1 MKSAYPQTQ
10 NPVSIRLYANIPF
23 DNTYEHHSLISE
35 WFRYNGSKIYDKAG
49 VTACESF
56 IDRKK
61 YALTPNP
68 PFYYPRWDMT
78 DTYNFDFQNGLVGSV
93 TLELT
98 PEQTNANY
106 MRVACGSDVYYY
118 FITGIKQVNF
128 ETYTLTLELDVIMT
142 YQDEFLE
149 GVKDIP
155 MMTDRKHCHRY
166 TNDGIMPHSADLKTG
181 DDVFAGVK
189 PSIVKQVHKLR
200 FDNTDMKKLEG
211 IMWLY
216 ICLDLHNVTDASSI
230 DTLVYSCKGK
240 NYPLVMMAIPLNIN
254 SLTYQKNDGTL
265 SVTFNKANL
274 NQLIK
279 DIVDDGSVHGAKISP
294 YPPFVITNNSG
305 ASITLDGSRNLTIKS
320 SSVSEVGNFGGSK
333 LYQMDI
339 GNNSFYYFEKGY
351 AGSGDAILKLITDG
365 AVVLF
370 NQDDVI
376 YPHSS
381 IPNINFNIANFNPPS
396 ITKNR
401 YKDPKLLFNPFR
413 KYKISAS
420 YSSDG
425 SEFFPELLFGEY
437 PTTYDGEYFAFDT
450 FASAYIGDNNF
461 YTKIKVGSLVDADT
475 YDNYKYEKIGLASA
489 VNYIFPCGTN
499 ALDVFNTTQ
508 AQAFYQSKTASGI
521 TSGLAIAGGIGS
533 IALGVAGTIG
543 TLGMGAGAGAGLI
556 AGGATAIAGGIA
568 SMVDTIKS
576 TNAKIEDLKNTPD
589 SVNVS
594 GSNFVMDDCIN
605 GDANGLPYIIVNEVP
620 SVVIEQANDFFYN
633 YGYKV
638 ARDCYF
644 NTELSYDNDVAH
656 SVDNNLLGRTI
667 FNYVKLNEDIT
678 NKINANIPQVIKQ
691 KLSQVF
697 NKGITLWSFFGC
709 DAIWNDN
716 NLTALND
723 PDLWF
728 MKHNLDNTEYQG

>member
-106 MRVACGSDVYYY
+106 MRVTCGSDVYYY

-128 ETYTLTLELDVIMT
+128 ETYTLTLELDVLMT

-166 TNDGIMPHSADLKTG
+166 TNDGITPHCADFKTG
-181 DDVFAGVK
+181 ESVFAGIK
-189 PSIVKQVHKLR
+189 PSHLVQQQALTPTKFSNLRIKWLYVCVDPEYVWTNDWSFIMGEDAIKQYREKSQYTYNGVTHPLCMICVPLDCEELR
-200 FDNTDMKKLEG
+200 FRFVKYVEDTPVYDYLVLKRDKMLEV
-211 IMWLY
+211 IK
-216 ICLDLHNVTDASSI
+216 S
-230 DTLVYSCKGK
+230 LVADGK
-240 NYPLVMMAIPLNIN
+240 
-254 SLTYQKNDGTL
+254 
-265 SVTFNKANL
+265 
-274 NQLIK
+274 
-279 DIVDDGSVHGAKISP
+279 VHGTKVSF
-294 YPPFVITNNSG
+294 YPPFNLTNETITRTGNIYTISTIEPIISGGQVEIIWENNKTNLQFMLVPETPYPNYEKVQFLVIREEYRDAYAYNDITLPMNNSS
-305 ASITLDGSRNLTIKS
+305 A
-320 SSVSEVGNFGGSK
+320 
-333 LYQMDI
+333 
-339 GNNSFYYFEKGY
+339 
-351 AGSGDAILKLITDG
+351 
-365 AVVLF
+365 
-370 NQDDVI
+370 
-376 YPHSS
+376 
-381 IPNINFNIANFNPPS
+381 PS

-401 YKDPKLLFNPFR
+401 YTDPKLLFEPFK
-413 KYKISAS
+413 KYVLTAT
-420 YSSDG
+420 YSEG
-425 SEFFPELLFGEY
+425 NEFFPELIY
-437 PTTYDGEYFAFDT
+437 SDGVYSSAT
-450 FASAYIGDNNF
+450 FKFQTIFNTYIGDYSIFTYQTQLKDDNNEYF
-461 YTKIKVGSLVDADT
+461 YNFFK
-475 YDNYKYEKIGLASA
+475 DNNIGMSSA
-489 VNYIFPCGTN
+489 VNYVIPAGTN
-499 ALDVFNTTQ
+499 ALDVFNSTQ
-508 AQAFYQSKTASGI
+508 AQSFYTSKVASGI
-521 TSGLAIAGGIGS
+521 TSGLSIAGGIGS
-533 IALGVAGTIG
+533 IIIGAGMTAGSSGALTPMGMGMVAGG
-543 TLGMGAGAGAGLI
+543 V
-556 AGGATAIAGGIA
+556 TAIAGGLA
-568 SMVDTIKS
+568 SGVETIKS

-589 SVNVS
+589 SINVAG
-594 GSNFVMDDCIN
+594 GSFV
-605 GDANGLPYIIVNEVP
+605 GDNSKNDFLAYIVQYEC
-620 SVVIEQANDFFYN
+620 SDVIKEKANDFFYN
-633 YGYKV
+633 YGYQV

-644 NTELSYDNDVAH
+644 NTELAYDNNGSH
-656 SVDNNLLGRTI
+656 IIDNNIFGRTI
-667 FNYVKLNEDIT
+667 FNYVKLTEDIT

-691 KLSQVF
+691 KLSQVL

-709 DAIWNDN
+709 DALWNDN

>member
-35 WFRYNGSKIYDKAG
+35 WFKYNGSKIYDKAG

-106 MRVACGSDVYYY
+106 MRVTCGSDVYYY

-166 TNDGIMPHSADLKTG
+166 TNDGITPHCADFKTG
-181 DDVFAGVK
+181 ESVFAGIK
-189 PSIVKQVHKLR
+189 PSHLVQQSALTPTKFSNLR
-200 FDNTDMKKLEG
+200 IK
-211 IMWLY
+211 WLY
-216 ICLDLHNVTDASSI
+216 VCVDAEYIWTDAYDIVGFSESQI
-230 DTLVYSCKGK
+230 KELREKGSYTY
-240 NYPLVMMAIPLNIN
+240 NGVTHPLCMICIPLDASEVNFTWTFESEGVVYHRTFTLKRDTMMKVIK
-254 SLTYQKNDGTL
+254 SLVADG
-265 SVTFNKANL
+265 K
-274 NQLIK
+274 
-279 DIVDDGSVHGAKISP
+279 VHGTKVSY
-294 YPPFVITNNSG
+294 YPPFNLTTETITKSGDVYTIGDIDVTQEFWGWHWKNNKTDIHFVVKPETPYPQYDDILFLHILEEYRDAYAYNDVTLSMNNSS
-305 ASITLDGSRNLTIKS
+305 A
-320 SSVSEVGNFGGSK
+320 
-333 LYQMDI
+333 
-339 GNNSFYYFEKGY
+339 
-351 AGSGDAILKLITDG
+351 
-365 AVVLF
+365 
-370 NQDDVI
+370 
-376 YPHSS
+376 
-381 IPNINFNIANFNPPS
+381 PS

-401 YKDPKLLFNPFR
+401 YTDPKLLFEPFK
-413 KYKISAS
+413 KYVLTAT
-420 YSSDG
+420 YSEG
-425 SEFFPELLFGEY
+425 NEFFPELIY
-437 PTTYDGEYFAFDT
+437 SDGVYSSGAFKFQT
-450 FASAYIGDNNF
+450 IFNTYIGDYSIFTYQAQLKDANNEYF
-461 YTKIKVGSLVDADT
+461 YNYFK
-475 YDNYKYEKIGLASA
+475 DNNIGMSSA
-489 VNYIFPCGTN
+489 VNYVIPAGTN
-499 ALDVFNTTQ
+499 ALDVFNSTQ
-508 AQAFYQSKTASGI
+508 AQSFYTSKVASGI
-521 TSGLAIAGGIGS
+521 TSGLSVAGGIGS
-533 IALGVAGTIG
+533 IIIGAGMTAGSSGALTPMGMGMVAGG
-543 TLGMGAGAGAGLI
+543 V
-556 AGGATAIAGGIA
+556 TAIAGGLA
-568 SMVDTIKS
+568 SGVETIKS

-589 SVNVS
+589 SINVAG
-594 GSNFVMDDCIN
+594 GSFV
-605 GDANGLPYIIVNEVP
+605 GDNSKNDFLAYIVQYEC
-620 SVVIEQANDFFYN
+620 SDVIKEKANDFFYN
-633 YGYKV
+633 YGYQV

-644 NTELSYDNDVAH
+644 NTELKYNNDVAH

-678 NKINANIPQVIKQ
+678 NKINANIPQVVKQ

-709 DAIWNDN
+709 DALWNDN

>member
-78 DTYNFDFQNGLVGSV
+78 DTCNFDFQNGLVGSV

-106 MRVACGSDVYYY
+106 MRVTCGSDVYYY

-128 ETYTLTLELDVIMT
+128 ETYTLTLELDVLMT

-166 TNDGIMPHSADLKTG
+166 TNDGLMPHSADLKTG

-189 PSIVKQVHKLR
+189 PSLVKQVHKLHYE
-200 FDNTDMKKLEG
+200 NNDMKTLEG
-211 IMWLY
+211 IIWLY
-216 ICLDLHNVTDASSI
+216 VCVDLHNINDASSI

-240 NYPLVMMAIPLNIN
+240 NYPLVMMALPLNVN
-254 SLTYQKNDGTL
+254 SLTYAKSDNSY
-265 SVTFNKANL
+265 SVTFNKAHL
-274 NQLIK
+274 NQVIK
-279 DIVDDGSVHGAKISP
+279 DIVDDGSVHGAKLSP
-294 YPPFVITNNSG
+294 YPPFVIKSAS
-305 ASITLDGSRNLTIKS
+305 ASITLDSSRNLTIKS
-320 SSVSEVGNFGGSK
+320 SYVTEIGSFGGSK

-339 GNNSFYYFEKGY
+339 GNNSFYYFEEGY
-351 AGSGDAILKLITDG
+351 AGGGDALLKLITDG
-365 AVVLF
+365 AVILF
-370 NQDDVI
+370 NQDDTN
-376 YPHSS
+376 YEYGELTPTSLE
-381 IPNINFNIANFNPPS
+381 IANASAPS

-413 KYKISAS
+413 KYKISAP

-425 SEFFPELLFGEY
+425 SEFFPELLFSEY
-437 PTTYDGEYFAFDT
+437 PTTYNGHYFWFDT
-450 FASAYIGDNNF
+450 QATGYIGDNNF
-461 YTKIKVGSLVDADT
+461 YTKIASVISIDT
-475 YDNYKYEKIGLASA
+475 YINYKYEKIGLASA

-499 ALDVFNTTQ
+499 ALDVFNSTM
-508 AQAFYQSKTASGI
+508 AQSFYQSKTASGI

-556 AGGATAIAGGIA
+556 VGGATAIAGGVA

-576 TNAKIEDLKNTPD
+576 TNAKVEDLKNTPD
-589 SVNVS
+589 SVNVT

-605 GDANGLPYIIVNEVP
+605 EDANGLPYIVVNEVP
-620 SVVIEQANDFFYN
+620 TIVIEKANDFFYN
-633 YGYKV
+633 YGYQV

-644 NTELSYDNDVAH
+644 NTELKYNNDVAH

-678 NKINANIPQVIKQ
+678 NKINAEIPQVIKQ

-709 DAIWNDN
+709 DALWNDN